1 MSLVFRNALM
11 PSENQ
16 QVLRFRITNTMDD
29 TTNRCISLKEDPL
42 QSAQSKRYQKQLP
55 TEKWKPTDDH
65 AIALISDYLICVRE
79 DMNAMIE
86 ELGCDKEYAAG
97 LLRAIADGY
106 ED

>member
-1 MSLVFRNALM
+1 MHVEGIVDNYWLTCSRTVIYCSLSYLEILLYSTVSIYL
-11 PSENQ
+11 
-16 QVLRFRITNTMDD
+16 
-29 TTNRCISLKEDPL
+29 CIIDPRVT
-42 QSAQSKRYQKQLP
+42 S
-55 TEKWKPTDDH
+55 TVC
-65 AIALISDYLICVRE
+65 IRE

>member
-1 MSLVFRNALM
+1 MITRL
-11 PSENQ
+11 PSS
-16 QVLRFRITNTMDD
+16 VI
-29 TTNRCISLKEDPL
+29 I
-42 QSAQSKRYQKQLP
+42 
-55 TEKWKPTDDH
+55 
-65 AIALISDYLICVRE
+65 LICVRE